1 MVMRNSANIANSH
14 TKSSNFFNNICEFSQ
29 EAKEDTIEFNNE
41 FNANNTA
48 DYERKLRSISS
59 IIEEEDEEK
68 DDSERSI
75 SYASY
80 PIVNRKFMVKQRS
93 FEMTRSGLADHSVSR
108 SSHGSLTPVSARS
121 TPPMG
126 SDGQLHRKAKAAQRP
141 QSQEIYLHD
150 LPMKVHP
157 RYIQPLKHSYSDRY
171 PCYSSTSAETT
182 APAMT
187 KSRSY
192 SHSQLRNAHNTVRTV
207 FTRPKMPP
215 PRQDS
220 IEEEWE
226 QKSQHSH
233 SSMSLQSSISAVK
246 SADANY
252 KGRNTS
258 KSSLSYNPS
267 MHLNTN
273 KEDHHREQSYPL
285 YQSQAAS
292 YHQPFQHQQQ
302 QQQQQQQQ
310 HQQHQHPPQQYSQQQ
325 QHHMQLPQQQH
336 HFSTSSKSNSNASI
350 TSRASLGSRV
360 TATTSSQS
368 FVKR

>member
-1 MVMRNSANIANSH
+1 MKNSANNANNH
-14 TKSSNFFNNICEFSQ
+14 TKSENFFNNIFEFNQ
-29 EAKEDTIEFNNE
+29 EHKEDTIEFNNE

-93 FEMTRSGLADHSVSR
+93 FEITRSSLADHSVSR
-108 SSHGSLTPVSARS
+108 SSHGSLTPTSVKS

-126 SDGQLHRKAKAAQRP
+126 SDGQVHHRKVAQRP
-141 QSQEIYLHD
+141 LSQEIYLHD

-157 RYIQPLKHSYSDRY
+157 KYIQPLKHSYSDRY
-171 PCYSSTSAETT
+171 PCYSNPPAEKV
-182 APAMT
+182 PGMT

-207 FTRPKMPP
+207 FRPRMSPP
-215 PRQDS
+215 VRQDS

-233 SSMSLQSSISAVK
+233 SSMSIQSSISAKVK
-246 SADANY
+246 SAEANG

-258 KSSLSYNPS
+258 KSALSYSTS
-267 MHLNTN
+267 MHSNPN
-273 KEDHHREQSYPL
+273 KEDHPVQSYSR
-285 YQSQAAS
+285 YQSQAVP
-292 YHQPFQHQQQ
+292 YHQPFQQHQHALPQQQLHPHQQQFQHPMQHQQQ
-302 QQQQQQQQ
+302 QQ
-310 HQQHQHPPQQYSQQQ
+310 HP
-325 QHHMQLPQQQH
+325 
-336 HFSTSSKSNSNASI
+336 FGTSSTKSNSNASI
-350 TSRASLGSRV
+350 ASRTSLGSGRM
-360 TATTSSQS
+360 TATSSQQPS

>member
-1 MVMRNSANIANSH
+1 MKLSFRESAKAVMRNSANNANNH
-14 TKSSNFFNNICEFSQ
+14 TKSENFFNNIFEFNQ
-29 EAKEDTIEFNNE
+29 EHKEDTIEFNNE

-93 FEMTRSGLADHSVSR
+93 FEIARSTLADHSVSR
-108 SSHGSLTPVSARS
+108 SSHGSLTPNSVKS
-121 TPPMG
+121 TPPTG
-126 SDGQLHRKAKAAQRP
+126 SDGQIHRKVAQRP

-157 RYIQPLKHSYSDRY
+157 KYIQPLKHSFSDRY
-171 PCYSSTSAETT
+171 PCYSNPAAE
-182 APAMT
+182 AVPGMS

-192 SHSQLRNAHNTVRTV
+192 SHSQLRNAHNTTVRTV
-207 FTRPKMPP
+207 FSHRPRMPP
-215 PRQDS
+215 PVRQDS

-233 SSMSLQSSISAVK
+233 SSMSIQSSISAVPK
-246 SADANY
+246 SAETNG
-252 KGRNTS
+252 KGRNIS
-258 KSSLSYNPS
+258 KSALSYSTS
-267 MHLNTN
+267 MHSNPN
-273 KEDHHREQSYPL
+273 KEDHQVQSYSR
-285 YQSQAAS
+285 YHSQAVP
-292 YHQPFQHQQQ
+292 YHQPFQ
-302 QQQQQQQQ
+302 QQQQ
-310 HQQHQHPPQQYSQQQ
+310 HTLPQQHHPHQHPMQQ
-325 QHHMQLPQQQH
+325 QHHHQ
-336 HFSTSSKSNSNASI
+336 FGTSSTKSNSN
-350 TSRASLGSRV
+350 TSSRGSLGSGRM
-360 TATTSSQS
+360 TATSNQTS

>member
-1 MVMRNSANIANSH
+1 MKSSANNSNNH
-14 TKSSNFFNNICEFSQ
+14 TKSENFFNNIFEFNQ
-29 EAKEDTIEFNNE
+29 EHKEDTIEFNNE

-93 FEMTRSGLADHSVSR
+93 FEIARSSLADHSVSR
-108 SSHGSLTPVSARS
+108 SSHGSLTPTSVKS

-126 SDGQLHRKAKAAQRP
+126 SDGQIHRKVASHRP

-150 LPMKVHP
+150 LPMIPMKVHP
-157 RYIQPLKHSYSDRY
+157 KYIQPLKHSYSDRY
-171 PCYSSTSAETT
+171 PCYSNS
-182 APAMT
+182 PADQTVPGMT

-192 SHSQLRNAHNTVRTV
+192 SHSQLRNAHNSTVRTV
-207 FTRPKMPP
+207 FRPRMPP
-215 PRQDS
+215 PVRQDS

-246 SADANY
+246 SAETNG
-252 KGRNTS
+252 KGRNIS
-258 KSSLSYNPS
+258 KSALSYSTS
-267 MHLNTN
+267 MHSNPN
-273 KEDHHREQSYPL
+273 KEDHHQVQPYSR
-285 YQSQAAS
+285 YQSQS
-292 YHQPFQHQQQ
+292 VPYHQPFQPHQHTLPLQQHAPHQQQ
-302 QQQQQQQQ
+302 LQHQVQH
-310 HQQHQHPPQQYSQQQ
+310 HQQHQ
-325 QHHMQLPQQQH
+325 
-336 HFSTSSKSNSNASI
+336 FGTSSSTKSNSNASI
-350 TSRASLGSRV
+350 TSKASLGSGRM
-360 TATTSSQS
+360 TSTSSQPS